1 MLVEAPNAILN
12 SSMTEFM
19 ICSANQWTSFYKIGT
34 SVMKELR
41 HFCCR
46 VKLFILLVFGVA
58 EKGGYTFSYR
68 LGHEIRHNLPEN

>member
-19 ICSANQWTSFYKIGT
+19 ICSANQGTSFYKIGT

-41 HFCCR
+41 HFCFR
-46 VKLFILLVFGVA
+46 VKLFILLVFGVV

-68 LGHEIRHNLPEN
+68 LGHEIFPNLPEN